1 MATLSIREIEQR
13 VTQIAEQDE
22 FGDDLLFDLLLAY
35 GRAQSNVTRL
45 RNGSYNVAEDPSR
58 DYAQK
63 NIVYFRPLVDADTPT
78 TPAEREAKLLD
89 AVQHLRTHERVV
101 RYNTR
106 FVIATDCH
114 WLAAVD
120 IKTNENRIFPGALRL
135 HTLQFIDQELQEF
148 FDNIARRNLC
158 GNA

>member
-1 MATLSIREIEQR
+1 M
-13 VTQIAEQDE
+13 
-22 FGDDLLFDLLLAY
+22 
-35 GRAQSNVTRL
+35 
-45 RNGSYNVAEDPSR
+45 AEDPSR

-63 NIVYFRPLVDADTPT
+63 NIVYFRPLVDGDAT

-89 AVQHLRTHERVV
+89 AVQHLRTHERMA

-106 FVIATDCH
+106 FVIATDYH

-120 IKTNENRIFPGALRL
+120 IKTNENRIFPGVLRL

>member
-1 MATLSIREIEQR
+1 MVDRSIMPPAATKQLQPGGGSIPGLCPEEYC
-13 VTQIAEQDE
+13 
-22 FGDDLLFDLLLAY
+22 LLPPTC
-35 GRAQSNVTRL
+35 RR
-45 RNGSYNVAEDPSR
+45 RR
-58 DYAQK
+58 
-63 NIVYFRPLVDADTPT
+63 PT
-78 TPAEREAKLLD
+78 TPAEREAKLPY
-89 AVQHLRTHERVV
+89 AFQHVRTHERVV

-106 FVIATDCH
+106 FVITTDYH

>member
-1 MATLSIREIEQR
+1 MATLSVREIEQR
-13 VTQIAEQDE
+13 VTQVAEQDE

-45 RNGSYNVAEDPSR
+45 RKGSYNVAEDPSR

-63 NIVYFRPLVDADTPT
+63 NIVYFRPLVDGDTPT
-78 TPAEREAKLLD
+78 SPADREAKLLD

-106 FVIATDCH
+106 FVIATDYH

-120 IKTNENRIFPGALRL
+120 IKTNENRIFPGSLRL

>member
-1 MATLSIREIEQR
+1 MPRRTSS
-13 VTQIAEQDE
+13 T
-22 FGDDLLFDLLLAY
+22 
-35 GRAQSNVTRL
+35 
-45 RNGSYNVAEDPSR
+45 

-63 NIVYFRPLVDADTPT
+63 NIVYFRPLADGDAPT

-89 AVQHLRTHERVV
+89 AVQHLRTHERVI

-106 FVIATDCH
+106 FVIATDYH

>member
-1 MATLSIREIEQR
+1 MPRRTSS
-13 VTQIAEQDE
+13 T
-22 FGDDLLFDLLLAY
+22 
-35 GRAQSNVTRL
+35 
-45 RNGSYNVAEDPSR
+45 

-89 AVQHLRTHERVV
+89 AVQHLRTHERVI

-106 FVIATDCH
+106 FVIATDYH

-120 IKTNENRIFPGALRL
+120 FKPNENRIFPGALRL

-148 FDNIARRNLC
+148 FDNIARRNLY

>member
-1 MATLSIREIEQR
+1 MAPFSVREIEQR
-13 VTQIAEQDE
+13 ITQIAEQDE

-35 GRAQSNVTRL
+35 GRSQSNATRL
-45 RNGSYNVAEDPSR
+45 RKAATTWWRILPGIMPRRILSTSAR
-58 DYAQK
+58 
-63 NIVYFRPLVDADTPT
+63 LPT
-78 TPAEREAKLLD
+78 ATLLPPPAEREAKLLD

-101 RYNTR
+101 HYNTR
-106 FVIATDCH
+106 FVIATGYH

-120 IKTNENRIFPGALRL
+120 IKPNENRIFPGALRL

>member
-1 MATLSIREIEQR
+1 MPRRTSS
-13 VTQIAEQDE
+13 T
-22 FGDDLLFDLLLAY
+22 
-35 GRAQSNVTRL
+35 
-45 RNGSYNVAEDPSR
+45 

-106 FVIATDCH
+106 FVIATDYH

>member
-1 MATLSIREIEQR
+1 MATLSVREIEQR

-45 RNGSYNVAEDPSR
+45 RKGSYNVPEDPSR
-58 DYAQK
+58 GYAPQQ
-63 NIVYFRPLVDADTPT
+63 
-78 TPAEREAKLLD
+78 LLD

-106 FVIATDCH
+106 FVIATDYH
-114 WLAAVD
+114 
-120 IKTNENRIFPGALRL
+120 
-135 HTLQFIDQELQEF
+135 
-148 FDNIARRNLC
+148 
-158 GNA
+158 

>member
-1 MATLSIREIEQR
+1 M
-13 VTQIAEQDE
+13 
-22 FGDDLLFDLLLAY
+22 
-35 GRAQSNVTRL
+35 
-45 RNGSYNVAEDPSR
+45 EDPSR

-63 NIVYFRPLVDADTPT
+63 NIVYFRPLADGDAPPPP
-78 TPAEREAKLLD
+78 PAEREAKLLD

-101 RYNTR
+101 HYNTR
-106 FVIATDCH
+106 FVIATGYH

-120 IKTNENRIFPGALRL
+120 IKPNENRIFPGALRL

>member
-1 MATLSIREIEQR
+1 MHHPLTLPLQR

-22 FGDDLLFDLLLAY
+22 FAADLLLAY
-35 GRAQSNVTRL
+35 GRAQSNATRRRKAATTQRRIL
-45 RNGSYNVAEDPSR
+45 PW

-63 NIVYFRPLVDADTPT
+63 NIVYFRPLADGDAPT
-78 TPAEREAKLLD
+78 SPATREAKLLD
-89 AVQHLRTHERVV
+89 AVQHLHTYERMA

-106 FVIATDCH
+106 FVIATDYR

-120 IKTNENRIFPGALRL
+120 IKTSENRIFPGALRL
-135 HTLQFIDQELQEF
+135 HTLQFVDQELQEF
-148 FDNIARRNLC
+148 FDNVARRNLC